1 MKKYMLKFLKCLA
14 SSTISG
20 LIIYILSPVGDM
32 NKPLDAEEVNVYG
45 KRARMILDFEFGTL
59 ILLVIHGE
67 DNVAECVLVLG
78 KINL

>member
-1 MKKYMLKFLKCLA
+1 
-14 SSTISG
+14 
-20 LIIYILSPVGDM
+20 M
-32 NKPLDAEEVNVYG
+32 NKPLDAEEVKVYG